1 MNDSRALSTIACCHD
16 ARKIGRRCLRPGP
29 CCGIQARPVLPAHR
43 NLDAA
48 LTGALVTVGV
58 LAGDHCLHCRAALS
72 DDARIRAVHRHP
84 QLPHRPPAGRDTA
97 VSQVHAEQIAVGPRR
112 ESRRI
117 VAVDTL
123 DSADAGRA
131 PSRRQTR
138 QAEIHAV
145 TPFPNCAAWD
155 SSRASNLT
163 IVKALPNKLTDSLY
177 FGARSH

>member
-1 MNDSRALSTIACCHD
+1 MMPGYELSIV
-16 ARKIGRRCLRPGP
+16 ARKFHTALRPAE
-29 CCGIQARPVLPAHR
+29 IQPSPRYTP
-43 NLDAA
+43 
-48 LTGALVTVGV
+48 
-58 LAGDHCLHCRAALS
+58 S
-72 DDARIRAVHRHP
+72 
-84 QLPHRPPAGRDTA
+84 
-97 VSQVHAEQIAVGPRR
+97 QIAVGPRR

-123 DSADAGRA
+123 DNADTGRA

-163 IVKALPNKLTDSLY
+163 IVEALPNKLKDSLY